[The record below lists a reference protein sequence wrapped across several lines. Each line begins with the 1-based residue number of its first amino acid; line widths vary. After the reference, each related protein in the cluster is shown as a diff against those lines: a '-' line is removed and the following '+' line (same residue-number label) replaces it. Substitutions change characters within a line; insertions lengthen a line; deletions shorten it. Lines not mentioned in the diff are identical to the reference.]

1 MGENKARMI
10 HMNQGEF
17 PLQDVDYFLVSISN
31 EERCYSV
38 LNILKEREIK
48 IQNLILFIYE
58 KFEGNVLSK
67 QKQDFLDECAQVVK
81 LIRCD
86 VGNDGQDSISLANI
100 GMEKEARIGF
110 DITGFAI
117 PDVFKILYVL
127 NNVIETSHVDVFY
140 TEPKYYCYQ
149 NGIFTTYARNSGEC
163 LYNVIEEY
171 NNTGNGK
178 REVLVCFLGFDRNV
192 SKYVYDEVAPY
203 ETVVINGFPSYLPK
217 LKDVSLLNNYEL
229 IATVGRERVVP
240 VRANSPYATYNC
252 LNMVS
257 KRYKEDLLNI
267 CVLGTKPMA
276 LGAAMFALRN
286 PQRVKVSYAFPE
298 KYKSN
303 SSSEV
308 GDSWCYQIDFGGRTY
323 ENH

>member
-1 MGENKARMI
+1 MGENRVRMI
-10 HMNQGEF
+10 RMNREDF
-17 PLQDVDYFLVSISN
+17 TSQDIDYLLVSISN

-38 LNILKEREIK
+38 LSILKEKKVK
-48 IQNLILFIYE
+48 IRNLILFIYE

-67 QKQDFLDECAQVVK
+67 REQIFLDECAQDVRV
-81 LIRCD
+81 IRCD
-86 VGNDGQDSISLANI
+86 KGKEGQATIDLANI
-100 GMEKEARIGF
+100 GIEKEAKIGF

-117 PDVFKILYVL
+117 PDIFKILYVL
-127 NNVIETSHVDVFY
+127 NNIIETSHVDVFY

-149 NGIFTTYARNSGEC
+149 NGIFTTYSRNSGEC
-163 LYNVIEEY
+163 VYNVIEEY

-178 REVLVCFLGFDRNV
+178 HEVLVCFLGFDKNV
-192 SKYVYDEVAPY
+192 SKYVYDEVVPY
-203 ETVVINGFPSYLPK
+203 ETVVVNGFPSYLPK
-217 LKDVSLLNNYEL
+217 LKDISLLNNYEL
-229 IATVGRERVVP
+229 IATVGSEKVIS

-252 LNMVS
+252 LNCM
-257 KRYKEDLLNI
+257 KKKYDEDLLNI

-298 KYKSN
+298 KYKPN
-303 SSSEV
+303 SSAEV
-308 GDSWCYQIDFGGRTY
+308 GDSWCYQINFGGESN